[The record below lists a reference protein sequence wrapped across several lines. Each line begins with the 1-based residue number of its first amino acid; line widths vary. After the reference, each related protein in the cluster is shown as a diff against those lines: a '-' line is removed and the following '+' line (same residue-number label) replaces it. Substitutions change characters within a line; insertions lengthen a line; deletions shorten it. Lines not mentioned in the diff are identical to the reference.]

1 MSNKIIKDKPV
12 INTGMTLYDM
22 NKQLIA
28 KEPPFDSIL
37 LNKKVKNMVT
47 DIIERKKQYWMLL
60 CNERKDYTVFI
71 PLTLEGTVKE
81 LIETLLN
88 RGEIISIEK
97 QEDNNY
103 EIWIRDPDT
112 QENFVYYFFDY
123 TFGIIK
129 A

>member
-1 MSNKIIKDKPV
+1 MSNKIIKNKPV
-12 INTGMTLYDM
+12 INTGMTLYDL

-28 KEPPFDSIL
+28 NEQPFDAIF
-37 LNKKVKNMVT
+37 LNKKVKNMVS
-47 DIIERKKQYWMLL
+47 DIMERKKQYWMLL

-71 PLTLEGTVKE
+71 PITLEGTVKE

-88 RGEIISIEK
+88 RGQIVSIEK

-112 QENFVYYFFDY
+112 QENFAYYFFDY
-123 TFGIIK
+123 TFGVIK